1 MFYLVSPGKNQ
12 SHVSE
17 VVNQQNKASNQPVV
31 HKVRENDQKH
41 WKRMMKSKLIKVSLR
56 PDEEMH
62 KQPAEMLTELR
73 QVVNLD
79 WRCKLYIFREIVV
92 NVHWTARA
100 TQPCWEVT
108 CVSDEQETGQ
118 WGESVVKDRKS
129 PFHQRVTSLLP
140 GFWIGV
146 SCVVYVILFT

>member
-31 HKVRENDQKH
+31 HKIRENDQEH

-79 WRCKLYIFREIVV
+79 WRCKLYIFWKIVV
-92 NVHWTARA
+92 NVHWTAWA
-100 TQPCWEVT
+100 AQPCREVT
-108 CVSDEQETGQ
+108 CVSDEQKTGQ
-118 WGESVVKDRKS
+118 WGKSVVKDRKS
-129 PFHQRVTSLLP
+129 PFHQWVASLFP